1 MNGAFMNA
9 SETRFPAPPAERL
22 AGKVALVTAAGQG
35 IGRACAERF
44 AREGA
49 RVFATDIRLDLFGDV
64 PFETRR
70 LDVRDSA
77 AITAFARE
85 LGGVDVLLNCAGYV
99 HAGTVLECEEAD
111 WDFSFDLNVK
121 SMYRTIRAFLPA
133 MLERGGGSIVNMAS
147 AASSVKGVPNRF
159 VYSASKAAVIG
170 LTKSVAADFIT
181 RGVRCNA
188 ICPGTVESPSLA
200 QRIVEQAS
208 AQGKTVADVEAA
220 FVARQPMGRIGRPE
234 EIAALA
240 AYLASDEAGFT
251 TGQIHVIDGGWS
263 N

>member
-1 MNGAFMNA
+1 MNA

-240 AYLASDEAGFT
+240 AYLASDEASFT